1 MFRMDAYPNPMGE
14 IVSIW
19 IKRMKGGPMDSAAQA
34 ELIAGRGIRGN
45 ANQGGRRQVTII
57 DEAAWKAAT
66 DELGVNVPPEA
77 RRANVLVRGIDLE
90 NSRGQLLKL
99 GGAVVRIFGET
110 RPCEQMDDAA
120 AGLRVALQPHWRAG
134 AFGEIVEAGTIRVG
148 DTAGWIESTG

>member
-1 MFRMDAYPNPMGE
+1 MGE

-19 IKRMKGGPMDSAAQA
+19 IKRMKGGPMDAARAA
-34 ELIAGRGIRGN
+34 ELIEGRGIRGN

-66 DELGVNVPPEA
+66 DELGIDVPPEA
-77 RRANVLVRGIDLE
+77 RRANVMVRGVELE

-99 GGAVVRIFGET
+99 GDAVVRIFGET
-110 RPCEQMDDAA
+110 RPCDQVDDAEP
-120 AGLRVALQPHWRAG
+120 GLRVALQPHWRGG

-148 DTAGWIESTG
+148 DTAGWIESADDRP